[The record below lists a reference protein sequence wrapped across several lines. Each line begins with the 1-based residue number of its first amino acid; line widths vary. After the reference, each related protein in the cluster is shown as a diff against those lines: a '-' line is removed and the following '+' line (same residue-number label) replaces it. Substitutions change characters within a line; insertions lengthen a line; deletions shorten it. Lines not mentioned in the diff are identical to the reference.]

1 VSTADTALLVAAV
14 ACALAVLLGLVT
26 IYLIVQLRR
35 MRRGQ
40 RLLLGADQQDL
51 VEYAVG
57 LLARVEHVESR
68 ADHVEQGLQQVT
80 GRLDGVL
87 QRWALLR
94 YDALEGTG
102 GRQSVSL
109 ALLDAGA
116 NGMILTAIQ
125 DREYARIYI
134 KQVTAGES
142 DLELSPE
149 ETRALEQATAVAI

>member
-1 VSTADTALLVAAV
+1 M
-14 ACALAVLLGLVT
+14 LLGLAT

-40 RLLLGADQQDL
+40 KLLLGADQQDL

-68 ADHVEQGLQQVT
+68 ADDVEQGLQQVT
-80 GRLDGVL
+80 GPPRRRL

-116 NGMILTAIQ
+116 NG
-125 DREYARIYI
+125 
-134 KQVTAGES
+134 
-142 DLELSPE
+142 
-149 ETRALEQATAVAI
+149 

>member
-14 ACALAVLLGLVT
+14 ACALAVLLGLAT

-109 ALLDAGA
+109 ALLDAAA

-149 ETRALEQATAVAI
+149 ETRALEQATAV

>member
-14 ACALAVLLGLVT
+14 ACALAVLMGLVT
-26 IYLIVQLRR
+26 IYLFVQLRR

-40 RLLLGADQQDL
+40 RLLLGADQHDL

-68 ADHVEQGLQQVT
+68 AGHVEQGLQQVT

-94 YDALEGTG
+94 YDALDGTG

-109 ALLDAGA
+109 ALVNADA
-116 NGMILTAIQ
+116 NGLILTAIQ

-149 ETRALEQATAVAI
+149 ETRALEQATAA

>member
-14 ACALAVLLGLVT
+14 ACALAVLLGLAT

-94 YDALEGTG
+94 YDALDGTG

-109 ALLDAGA
+109 ALLNADA
-116 NGMILTAIQ
+116 NGLILTAIQ

-149 ETRALEQATAVAI
+149 ETRALEQATAA

>member
-35 MRRGQ
+35 MRSGQ

-109 ALLDAGA
+109 ALLDAGS

-149 ETRALEQATAVAI
+149 ETRALEQATAL

>member
-14 ACALAVLLGLVT
+14 ACAWPSCSGWPSSTDRAAAPDAARPAAAAG
-26 IYLIVQLRR
+26 RR
-35 MRRGQ
+35 PARPGRVRR
-40 RLLLGADQQDL
+40 
-51 VEYAVG
+51 G

-109 ALLDAGA
+109 ALLDAGPT
-116 NGMILTAIQ
+116 G
-125 DREYARIYI
+125 
-134 KQVTAGES
+134 
-142 DLELSPE
+142 
-149 ETRALEQATAVAI
+149 

>member
-14 ACALAVLLGLVT
+14 ACALAVLLALAT

-40 RLLLGADQQDL
+40 RLLLGADQHDL

-109 ALLDAGA
+109 ALLDAAA

-149 ETRALEQATAVAI
+149 ETRALEQATVL

>member
-14 ACALAVLLGLVT
+14 ACALAVLLGLAT

-102 GRQSVSL
+102 GRQSVSV

-149 ETRALEQATAVAI
+149 ETRALEQASAL

>member
-14 ACALAVLLGLVT
+14 ACALAVLLGLVI

-149 ETRALEQATAVAI
+149 ETRALEQATAVSI

>member
-14 ACALAVLLGLVT
+14 ACALAVLLGLAT

-102 GRQSVSL
+102 GRQSVSV

-134 KQVTAGES
+134 KQVIAGES

-149 ETRALEQATAVAI
+149 ETRALEQAKGVVI

>member
-14 ACALAVLLGLVT
+14 ACGLAVLMGLVT
-26 IYLIVQLRR
+26 IYLLVQLRR

-40 RLLLGADQQDL
+40 RLLLGADQHDL

-109 ALLDAGA
+109 ALLNAGA

-149 ETRALEQATAVAI
+149 ETRVLEQATAL

>member
-14 ACALAVLLGLVT
+14 ACALAVVLGLAI

-35 MRRGQ
+35 MRSGQ

-116 NGMILTAIQ
+116 NGLILTAIQ

-149 ETRALEQATAVAI
+149 ETRALEQATAL

>member
-14 ACALAVLLGLVT
+14 ACALAVLLGLAT
-26 IYLIVQLRR
+26 IYLVVQLRR

-40 RLLLGADQQDL
+40 RLLLGADQHDL

-109 ALLDAGA
+109 ALLDVGA

-149 ETRALEQATAVAI
+149 ETRALEQASAL

>member
-14 ACALAVLLGLVT
+14 ACALAVLLGLAT

-116 NGMILTAIQ
+116 NGLILTAIQ

-149 ETRALEQATAVAI
+149 ETRALEQATAV

>member
-1 VSTADTALLVAAV
+1 MSTADTALLVAAV

-68 ADHVEQGLQQVT
+68 ADHVEQGLQRVT
-80 GRLDGVL
+80 GRLDSVL

-109 ALLDAGA
+109 ALLDAGS
-116 NGMILTAIQ
+116 NGIIMTAIQ

-149 ETRALEQATAVAI
+149 EARALEQATAL

>member
-109 ALLDAGA
+109 ALLDAGS

-149 ETRALEQATAVAI
+149 ETRALEQATAF

>member
-14 ACALAVLLGLVT
+14 ACALAVLLGLAT
-26 IYLIVQLRR
+26 IYLVVQLRR

-40 RLLLGADQQDL
+40 KLLLGADQHDL

-109 ALLDAGA
+109 ALLDADA
-116 NGMILTAIQ
+116 NGLILTAIQ

-149 ETRALEQATAVAI
+149 ETRALEQATAP

>member
-14 ACALAVLLGLVT
+14 ACALAILLGLAT
-26 IYLIVQLRR
+26 IYLMVQLRR

-149 ETRALEQATAVAI
+149 ETRALEQATAL

>member
-14 ACALAVLLGLVT
+14 ACALAVLLGLAT

-134 KQVTAGES
+134 KQVSAGES

-149 ETRALEQATAVAI
+149 ETRALEQAKGAVS

>member
-109 ALLDAGA
+109 ALLDAGS

-149 ETRALEQATAVAI
+149 ETRALEQATAL

>member
-14 ACALAVLLGLVT
+14 ACALAVLLGLAT
-26 IYLIVQLRR
+26 IYLVVQLRR

-149 ETRALEQATAVAI
+149 ESRALEQATAL

>member
-14 ACALAVLLGLVT
+14 ACALAVLMGLVT
-26 IYLIVQLRR
+26 IYLFVQLRR

-40 RLLLGADQQDL
+40 RLLLGADQHDL

-94 YDALEGTG
+94 YDALDGTG

-116 NGMILTAIQ
+116 NGLILTAIQ

-149 ETRALEQATAVAI
+149 ETRALEQATAL

>member
-1 VSTADTALLVAAV
+1 VSTADTALLVATV
-14 ACALAVLLGLVT
+14 ACALAVLLGLAM
-26 IYLIVQLRR
+26 IYLVVQLRR

-40 RLLLGADQQDL
+40 KLLLGADQHDL

-80 GRLDGVL
+80 ARLDGVL

-109 ALLDAGA
+109 ALLDAAA

-142 DLELSPE
+142 DLDLSPE
-149 ETRALEQATAVAI
+149 ETRALEQATAL

>member
-14 ACALAVLLGLVT
+14 ACTLAVLLGLAT

-68 ADHVEQGLQQVT
+68 ADHVEQGVQRVT

-116 NGMILTAIQ
+116 NGLILTAIQ

-149 ETRALEQATAVAI
+149 ETRALEQATAM

>member
-14 ACALAVLLGLVT
+14 ACALAVLLGLAT
-26 IYLIVQLRR
+26 IYLVVQLRR

-40 RLLLGADQQDL
+40 KLLLGADQHDL

-149 ETRALEQATAVAI
+149 ETRALEQATAL